1 MVLGTAHETKS
12 CERGAR
18 DWQGGH
24 ALRYQLT
31 MDDAEE
37 QSMELEAIKSIYGED
52 AIIKASSQAYSL
64 ELSVELAVRCWGGR
78 LVRARR

>member
-1 MVLGTAHETKS
+1 
-12 CERGAR
+12 
-18 DWQGGH
+18 
-24 ALRYQLT
+24 

-64 ELSVELAVRCWGGR
+64 ELSVELDERRVHISAIAAPAPSAAAVAPSSSYD
-78 LVRARR
+78 LSLIHI